1 MPKRDLLQKT
11 AIHNIT
17 EKYYNS
23 SQIFFAEYPTGSGKT
38 KILLESALKIF
49 KEQDTSV
56 IISTSNN
63 ALVFDMIHKAQE
75 YGLDCSDIEP
85 LIGKKNYIDVDIV
98 QTETFL
104 EESGLKIEDVK
115 EYLSNHEEPLI
126 FQFMEYFNLP
136 HIFEDIIS
144 FEDIEIPVDELLVQ
158 EKLSNKFSQKISKIF
173 KTKKIYITN
182 HFYMILI
189 YNQIGKNNL
198 DINHISKV
206 PLLIDEAHQLHG
218 AANNF
223 FTNTISLYRSMI
235 YLRLL
240 SKLKFS
246 KKDIKIL
253 TKYTHYFKDLCD
265 EDDGE
270 YILKTLR
277 KDIVQK
283 DYIEPLKQVVNKLS
297 NKKNLPAL
305 EQKYIRNIK
314 EELINIYY
322 LMKNPHLQVSFSA
335 IKRLPTITSIA
346 VDAPIGLRKM
356 WAKNKSM
363 IVCISGAFR
372 VSTNSTFHD
381 NKWSF
386 YQIGF
391 IPFKARDH
399 KPLDNYY
406 QQWNDRLTT
415 NRVFLVE
422 ESIFDKQQAIR
433 ATVSE
438 LQYTPP
444 KISKDSELSL
454 TYTLSWVKLIAS
466 KIAEDFVYKN
476 TLILMTSFDNCEM
489 LYEELS
495 QKENLKKS
503 NYNILYSTADKSM
516 RFLQEEYKKSARSG
530 VPTILIGNISFFTG
544 IDLPNELLN
553 TLIIGKLPFEPNE
566 FLKKK
571 IINHSAFS
579 SVINNRNKAIVTFR
593 QGLGRGIRNKH
604 DRVFIA
610 ICDPRLYDK
619 KNKNFLYFLQEMSV
633 SHRRR

>member
-1 MPKRDLLQKT
+1 MPKRDLLQKN
-11 AIHNIT
+11 AIENIT

-23 SQIFFAEYPTGSGKT
+23 SQILFAEYPTGSGKT

-63 ALVFDMIHKAQE
+63 TLVFDMIHKAIE

-85 LIGKKNYIDVDIV
+85 LIGKKNYVDLDII
-98 QTETFL
+98 QTDTFL

-126 FQFMEYFNLP
+126 FQFMEHFNLP

-144 FEDIEIPVDELLVQ
+144 FEDIEIPVDELLIQ
-158 EKLSNKFSQKISKIF
+158 KKLSNKFSQKISKIF
-173 KTKKIYITN
+173 KTKKVYITN

-189 YNQIGKNNL
+189 YNQIGKDNL
-198 DINHISKV
+198 DINYISRV
-206 PLLIDEAHQLHG
+206 PLLLDEAHQLHG

-235 YLRLL
+235 YLGLL

-246 KKDIKIL
+246 KKDIKVL
-253 TKYTHYFKDLCD
+253 TKYMHYFKDLCD
-265 EDDGE
+265 EDDADF
-270 YILKTLR
+270 ILKTLR

-314 EELINIYY
+314 EELLTIYY

-335 IKRLPTITSIA
+335 IKKMPTITSIA

-372 VSTNSTFHD
+372 VVSNSTFHN

-406 QQWNDRLTT
+406 QRWNDRLIT

-422 ESIFDKQQAIR
+422 ESIFEKQQAIR
-433 ATVSE
+433 ATVRE

-444 KISKDSELSL
+444 KINKDSELSL
-454 TYTLSWVKLIAS
+454 TYTLSWVKLIAA
-466 KIAEDFVYKN
+466 KMAKDFVYKN

-489 LYEELS
+489 LYNELIE
-495 QKENLKKS
+495 KDDLKRK
-503 NYNILYSTADKSM
+503 NYNILYSTQDKSM
-516 RFLQEEYKKSARSG
+516 RFLQEEYKKSAKSG
-530 VPTILIGNISFFTG
+530 RPTILIGNISFFTG

-633 SHRRR
+633 SHKGR